1 MKMNNITVTE
11 LASTYSYSVEQLV
24 NQLKLAGIQKSNAN
38 DIISNDER
46 AKFVLFLK
54 NQLSSNDNKQRI
66 TLKSKT
72 TNEIRQID
80 SHGKT
85 RTIHVETIKK
95 RIITKSP
102 IPSEIPS
109 LKIDSKSNESQ
120 ISSDKDTTDNFEYPN
135 KASANNLNYVKTE
148 VKKAN
153 ELTEDIDKTAKNLT
167 DNKKDQTQIKTK
179 DTEKAS
185 KKQKI
190 DTAESENDKSKSTL
204 SINKDNY
211 VLTGLAKKQ
220 LDDAIKRKERLI
232 EIAEKK
238 KAESLSPQKTTIS
251 EKTEPAKDKK
261 AKSSIIHTTAIT
273 AEEVEEGSKK
283 NLKRDFRSSGQRRYT
298 NKRQAKNK
306 IVQIDDS
313 EEIVRIRSRK
323 HPDIKSH
330 DESEPQEFIAREYVI
345 PETISVSAL
354 AQKMS
359 VKAVE
364 VIKELMNLGMMVTIN
379 QILDQETA
387 MIVVQEFGHTPI
399 TARLDNP
406 DTFLEEE
413 RELRKSAE
421 LIQRPPVATVMGHVD
436 HGKTSLL
443 DYIRKTKVA
452 DGESGGITQ
461 HIGAYH
467 VNTSRGVLTFL
478 DTPGHEAFS
487 AMRARGV
494 KSTDIVILVV
504 AADDGVKP
512 QTIEAIN
519 HAKAG
524 GVPIV
529 VAINKIDKPEA
540 NPEKVKHELS
550 SHEIVAEEFGG
561 DTQFIEVSA
570 KQGQNIDEL
579 LDAVMLQAEV
589 LELKAPIGIPAI
601 GLVVESRL
609 DRGRGAVATVLVQ
622 SGTLRKGDV
631 FVAGNVWGRVRAMH
645 DELGKEVNE
654 ANPSIPVEILGLTEV
669 PSAGDELNV
678 VVDEKKAREISLFRQ
693 GKFNEVRLAKQQ
705 SLTLENMMQQ
715 MESSKA
721 GEQKILSII
730 IKADVHGS
738 QEALAQSLQNLS
750 NEDVAIQVVHS
761 AVGGITES
769 DINLAVAS
777 NAVII
782 GFNTRA
788 NTQAKK
794 LIESYNVDV
803 RYYNVIY
810 SAVEEIKLAMS
821 GLLTP
826 IEKDS
831 IIGQVDVREVY
842 NINKVGTVAGCYVT
856 DGLVKRN
863 SKIRVIRDDVVI
875 HSGDINDLRRFK
887 DEVKE
892 VRSGYECGI
901 SIKSYNDIKVS
912 DKFEVFE
919 IVEVSR
925 QLN

>member
-190 DTAESENDKSKSTL
+190 DAAESENDKSKSTL

-323 HPDIKSH
+323 HQDIKSH

-831 IIGQVDVREVY
+831 IIGQVEVREVY

>member
-109 LKIDSKSNESQ
+109 LKIDSKFSESQ
-120 ISSDKDTTDNFEYPN
+120 ISSDKDTTDNIEYPN

-190 DTAESENDKSKSTL
+190 DAAESENDKSKSTL

-238 KAESLSPQKTTIS
+238 KAENLSPQKTTIS

-323 HPDIKSH
+323 HQDIKSH